1 MKTEQILQRK
11 FLDGV
16 ITQNHKTS
24 WFNATNLIALANKYR
39 ETQGLLSK
47 NIADYLKK
55 KETKEFVAT
64 IARREELSA
73 VFSVKKGKN
82 GGTWVHPLLLIDI
95 MMWLSPDF
103 KYQAMQWLHDNL
115 IQFRDT
121 SGDEYKKLTNIVC
134 QKIPIGKAGIIIPE
148 IARKIKNICQVE
160 DWNCATESQLK
171 MRTQIQ
177 KDFILLCQASIGIQ
191 EALDI
196 AIKNNIILS

>member
-16 ITQNHKTS
+16 ITQNHKTG
-24 WFNATNLIALANKYR
+24 WFNATNLITIANKYR

-64 IARREELSA
+64 IAKKEELSA

-134 QKIPIGKAGIIIPE
+134 QKVPISKAGIIIPE
-148 IARKIKNICQVE
+148 IARKIKNACQVE
-160 DWNCATESQLK
+160 DWNCTTENKLK

-177 KDFILLCQASIGIQ
+177 KDFILLCQAKIGIQ

-196 AIKNNIILS
+196 AIQNNLNTL